1 MAGKAKEASF
11 ETNLAKLE
19 EIVNKLENQDVPLD
33 EALKLFQ
40 EGVALNKSCAEKLQ
54 QVEKEVKKVVEKG
67 DGSYTLEDFEE
78 VEKE

>member
-19 EIVNKLENQDVPLD
+19 EIVSKLENQDVPLD

>member
-19 EIVNKLENQDVPLD
+19 EIVSKLENQDVPLD

-54 QVEKEVKKVVEKG
+54 QVEKEVKKVVEKC